1 MDTSYRH
8 ARDLHGDTPLV
19 CGEGAGA
26 QDGEKS
32 FGSQM
37 TITFPWPDY
46 RLSRNG
52 RGNRRL
58 IARLTKETR
67 TRAAKMTDERGLN
80 PMRPAMPVKVTY
92 HPPSRRWDADN
103 CTAMGMATFDGIADA
118 MAVNDKKFRPETAV
132 GEPVKGGAIV
142 VTFELQPE

>member
-1 MDTSYRH
+1 MS
-8 ARDLHGDTPLV
+8 
-19 CGEGAGA
+19 
-26 QDGEKS
+26 
-32 FGSQM
+32 
-37 TITFPWPDY
+37 ITYPWPDY

-67 TRAAKMTDERGLN
+67 QRAARMTDERGLG

-92 HPPSRRWDADN
+92 HPPSRRWDRDN
-103 CTAMGMATFDGIADA
+103 VEAMGKATFDGIADA
-118 MAVNDKKFRPETAV
+118 LAVNDKHFDPEKIV

-142 VTFELQPE
+142 VMFEIPPE